1 MQTITGHIKTN
12 LIMKKDDVDYMFD
25 LLERIRAETHE
36 NNKMLKQIIRV
47 INTYIANHHNEN
59 QEDFGRNVLANMIS
73 SGLGLEDLFKQRK

>member
-1 MQTITGHIKTN
+1 
-12 LIMKKDDVDYMFD
+12 MKKDDVDYMFD